1 MFCFHLQLF
10 DASKSSSTTIY
21 AMHKSN
27 KENLAPSS
35 SMQLELANSTTITCL
50 QNVGSTT
57 FDKLVTPFVHV
68 EQDLEDLEFFRGS
81 STLKNMVNKYEK
93 GLVVTHIGGQQ
104 FSNLTNYSITLF
116 NI

>member
-1 MFCFHLQLF
+1 
-10 DASKSSSTTIY
+10 
-21 AMHKSN
+21 MHESN
-27 KENLAPSS
+27 NENLAPSS

-68 EQDLEDLEFFRGS
+68 EQDLEFWNSFEGS
-81 STLKNMVNKYEK
+81 STLKNMMSKYEK

-104 FSNLTNYSITLF
+104 FSNLTNYSITLSIYDPNVVANLLSKMKGPPF
-116 NI
+116 G